1 MEHLDPDE
9 EEEVGENA
17 AAVRNKAI
25 SALLEG
31 TGGAKLHN
39 HHQAQM
45 DEYDSEGDER
55 TAGVSGR
62 GRKAGESADAV
73 LANMSLSVSALDIV
87 ALHCPQYR
95 NRPQLGRV
103 LERTADGYSVRW
115 MAGSFSSAWSEARR
129 KEGRKLV
136 PWVET
141 VRLTDIIYR
150 KITLTTANKLSH
162 KLAQTLRALYAS
174 KDRNPS

>member
-103 LERTADGYSVRW
+103 LERTATAC
-115 MAGSFSSAWSEARR
+115 AGWLGLSPAPGAKLVARR
-129 KEGRKLV
+129 DSSWSPGWR
-136 PWVET
+136 P
-141 VRLTDIIYR
+141 
-150 KITLTTANKLSH
+150 S
-162 KLAQTLRALYAS
+162 AS
-174 KDRNPS
+174 PTSSTERSR